1 MTLYGYGDSWTA
13 GEGSTSNKDE
23 WEYNSYIKQLG
34 DKLNIPS
41 INYGISGNSNQKIFN
56 KVVADVKEFKVK
68 SNDLVIV
75 MWSSSLRD
83 VVPFLPNDEWIS
95 WSVKHLMQF
104 PEKFVYST
112 IHNDKKYDD
121 FIRDF
126 KMLFISDIFNQNYY
140 NIVNQNYILFT
151 QKLFESYN
159 INYVMCDSIERMVI
173 NLNKQDDRGQYINK
187 ERYWN
192 YGSKTFREMLFETN
206 RLDIWEQENVTHDI
220 KPSLHPNKLGYGLIC
235 EEMYNFLKKLKIV

>member
-83 VVPFLPNDEWIS
+83 VVPFLPND
-95 WSVKHLMQF
+95 
-104 PEKFVYST
+104 
-112 IHNDKKYDD
+112 
-121 FIRDF
+121 
-126 KMLFISDIFNQNYY
+126 
-140 NIVNQNYILFT
+140 
-151 QKLFESYN
+151 
-159 INYVMCDSIERMVI
+159 
-173 NLNKQDDRGQYINK
+173 
-187 ERYWN
+187 
-192 YGSKTFREMLFETN
+192 
-206 RLDIWEQENVTHDI
+206 
-220 KPSLHPNKLGYGLIC
+220 
-235 EEMYNFLKKLKIV
+235 